1 MWTSHS
7 SGAIKSIEPQGRF
20 AGYASVFGIVDHQR
34 DMVMAGAFR
43 TALTEPLQNIK
54 LLWQH
59 QWAEPIGKI
68 DVLFE
73 DAHGLYMEGQLL
85 LEVARAKE
93 AYALLKEGVLNGLS
107 IGYRPEKFRTDPDT
121 GVRRLEAVSLFE
133 ISLVTMPANAHARV
147 SVVKQ
152 AVEDDYIQLLH
163 ALIGAERAL
172 ITLR

>member
-1 MWTSHS
+1 MWISHTS
-7 SGAIKSIEPQGRF
+7 GEVKSISPHGRF
-20 AGYASVFGIVDHQR
+20 AGYASVFGVVDHQR
-34 DMVMAGAFR
+34 DMVMAGAFQA
-43 TALTEPLQNIK
+43 ALNAPLQEIK

-73 DAHGLYMEGQLL
+73 DAYGLYMEGQLL

-107 IGYRPEKFRTDPDT
+107 IGYRPEKYRTDPDT
-121 GVRRLEAVSLFE
+121 GVRRLDAVSLYE
-133 ISLVTMPANAHARV
+133 ISLVTMPANPQARV
-147 SVVKQ
+147 SVVKRQ
-152 AVEDDYIQLLH
+152 FKDDYAQLIH
-163 ALIGAERAL
+163 ALHDAEQTL